1 MRWLGGR
8 LAVLLWENRC
18 FHDVLRVSV
27 EPDSCGGGGGDGD
40 VVVVV
45 VVVVRVVVV
54 GKVGGGRETGEG
66 ESHRSNNLDNGLI
79 KISHMGT

>member
-54 GKVGGGRETGEG
+54 GKVGGEG
-66 ESHRSNNLDNGLI
+66 DR
-79 KISHMGT
+79 

>member
-54 GKVGGGRETGEG
+54 GKVGGGTGEG